1 MEEKLRYKV
10 CGDYLIPDI
19 RLVHEVTTPSG
30 KYGCLRRE
38 YLQKN
43 APILYSELVLTEKL
57 FPHLIEVDT
66 TAKERV
72 ERIMYGLLRSVPAPD
87 KATQRLKWVQHLNTL
102 KAQTEEIVMEELIYC

>member
-1 MEEKLRYKV
+1 MEEKLRYKI

-19 RLVHEVTTPSG
+19 QLTHKETTPLG
-30 KYGCLRRE
+30 KYGRLRRE

-66 TAKERV
+66 IART
-72 ERIMYGLLRSVPAPD
+72 RIEIIMQGLLQSDPAPD
-87 KATQRLKWVQHLNTL
+87 KATQQLKWVQHLNTL
-102 KAQTEEIVMEELIYC
+102 KAQAEEIVMAELIYC

>member
-1 MEEKLRYKV
+1 MEEKLRYKI

-19 RLVHEVTTPSG
+19 QLTHKETTHLG
-30 KYGCLRRE
+30 KYGRLRRE

-66 TAKERV
+66 TARARI
-72 ERIMYGLLRSVPAPD
+72 ERIMQGLLERDPAPD
-87 KATQRLKWVQHLNTL
+87 KATQQWKWVQHLNTL
-102 KAQTEEIVMEELIYC
+102 KAQAEEIVMAELIYC